1 MNTPNPQSTVPNPTA
16 ASPAAEA
23 MPGASAA
30 SPVVVEL
37 LSGGDYSKYMLETKN
52 EMLPVL
58 RGLIDH
64 VSQLTMFFNE
74 GKDMVL
80 TSVISYDSDNN
91 RIFLDLGASSE
102 MNRKAL
108 EAKKLFCITQ
118 LDKVKIQFLL
128 RGVSQ
133 STVNGSPA
141 FSAALPESMLRL
153 QRREFF
159 RLSTPITRP
168 LICQIPLSLPNGKKE
183 TIEAAVADISGGG
196 VGLVHLPMTTSI
208 ETGMEFQ
215 NCRIELPEVGLVA
228 ATMCVRSVMENVN
241 RSGVRTKRAGCEFI
255 KLPGPM
261 LTLIQR
267 YIIKMERERKARESG
282 LG

>member
-1 MNTPNPQSTVPNPTA
+1 
-16 ASPAAEA
+16 

-37 LSGGDYSKYMLETKN
+37 LSGGDYSKYMLETRN

-80 TSVISYDSDNN
+80 TSVIRYDNDK
-91 RIFLDLGASSE
+91 IFLDVGASSE

-133 STVNGSPA
+133 ATVDGSPA
-141 FSAALPESMLRL
+141 FSAAFPESMLRL

-168 LICQIPLSLPNGKKE
+168 LICQIPLNLPNGKKE
-183 TIEAAVADISGGG
+183 PIEAAVADISGGG

-208 ETGMEFQ
+208 EPGMEFQ
-215 NCRIELPEVGLVA
+215 NCRIELPEVGLIA
-228 ATMCVRSVMENVN
+228 ATICIRSVMENVN
-241 RSGVRTKRAGCEFI
+241 RSGIRTKRAGCEFI

-282 LG
+282 MG